1 MILTVSVDP
10 PRWCLRS
17 AMLGVVVVVVAWCCP
32 PLLYSELHNAHHRSP
47 YWIILSTKSS
57 VKYICLYTNFTDHL
71 ILQSISTQAPHSV
84 QWHLTSEAS
93 QWLSSLME
101 TDLHSLQGRT
111 EERETQRMILQTQNE
126 LCKVS
131 NFTRLS
137 RCLLHL
143 IGIAAFYLNPRAL
156 DLISTST
163 SAYKVFSG
171 GCTMRVTEF

>member
-17 AMLGVVVVVVAWCCP
+17 AMLGVVVVVVVAWCCP
-32 PLLYSELHNAHHRSP
+32 PLLYSKLHNAHHRSP
-47 YWIILSTKSS
+47 HWIILSTKSS

-101 TDLHSLQGRT
+101 TDLHSLQGQT
-111 EERETQRMILQTQNE
+111 EERETQRMILQTSGQNE
-126 LCKVS
+126 LYKVP
-131 NFTRLS
+131 NFTRL
-137 RCLLHL
+137 CLGVYC
-143 IGIAAFYLNPRAL
+143 I
-156 DLISTST
+156 
-163 SAYKVFSG
+163 
-171 GCTMRVTEF
+171 